1 MFRIYDNDI
10 IMTRGDTG
18 IVNFAP
24 RFCDSGFLTASNVIT
39 YTIVD

>member
-1 MFRIYDNDI
+1 MFEMHRNNIYLI
-10 IMTRGDTG
+10 RGDTG

-24 RFCDSGFLTASNVIT
+24 CFCDSGFLTASNAIT